1 VDFRIGDLIA
11 VNLAP
16 FIGWQAPCSQSVRC
30 RIVGIDGP
38 CLHVTA
44 EPPHRNVSL
53 TITAKWIDGPADDRS
68 HDTLRQ
74 VRPRREPAAT
84 A

>member
-1 VDFRIGDLIA
+1 MDFHIGDLIA

-16 FIGWQAPCSQSVRC
+16 FIGWQAPCRQSVRC
-30 RIVGIDGP
+30 RVIDIDGA

-53 TITAKWIDGPADDRS
+53 TITEKWIEGPAEQPS
-68 HDTLRQ
+68 QDTLRQ
-74 VRPRREPAAT
+74 VRPRRQPAAIS
-84 A
+84 